1 MKLKPVK
8 ITLMLLTAITLLLT
22 SSCGRSKAKKSET
35 SSESSTEKIQIFNGT
50 DLVNW
55 TFFLRDPSADASKVF
70 SIQNNVIHITGDP
83 FGYMRTRDTYSDY
96 TLHLEWRYPFELT
109 NSGIFIHAQTPD
121 TIWPQCIEVQL
132 KAGNAGDFVCMGE
145 SDMNERID
153 KSSRVVPKKAEST
166 EKAVGEWNTME
177 ITCIG
182 DNIDVMVNGVI
193 MNKATGVSVK
203 EGHICLQ
210 SEGKDI
216 EFRNVYITR
225 LKK

>member
-8 ITLMLLTAITLLLT
+8 TTVVLLTAIILLSL
-22 SSCGRSKAKKSET
+22 SSCGRSKEKKSEAAP
-35 SSESSTEKIQIFNGT
+35 ESATEKIQIFNGT
-50 DLVNW
+50 DLSNW
-55 TFFLRDPSADASKVF
+55 VFLLRDPSADASKVF
-70 SIQNNVIHITGDP
+70 MVHNNVIHITGDP

-96 TLHLEWRYPFELT
+96 TLHLEWRYPLELS
-109 NSGIFIHAQTPD
+109 NSGVFIHAQLPD

-132 KAGNAGDFVCMGE
+132 KAGNAGDFVCMGG

-153 KSSRVVPKKAEST
+153 KSARVVAKKAEST
-166 EKAVGEWNTME
+166 EKALGEWNTME
-177 ITCIG
+177 ITCIS
-182 DNIDVMVNGVI
+182 NTIDVMVNGVL
-193 MNKATGVSVK
+193 MNKATGVSIK